1 MDKVPIA
8 MKRNVKCIVHMNL
21 YDITII
27 NACMLQ
33 VRPLITCVKPSELLY
48 TGQTQEEGNRMTKIP
63 AIVLL
68 IVYGNCC
75 NDNFFLLNYLVS
87 TTQIYM

>member
-1 MDKVPIA
+1 
-8 MKRNVKCIVHMNL
+8 MKTNVKCIVHTNL

-27 NACMLQ
+27 NAFMLQ

-63 AIVLL
+63 AIVLCMA
-68 IVYGNCC
+68 IFVAII
-75 NDNFFLLNYLVS
+75 FLLNYLVS
-87 TTQIYM
+87 ITQIYM